1 MADNALRGRV
11 AAGLMRQM
19 MQEQA
24 MRQPDLEE
32 LYRVQQRIL
41 NDPEHQRSLGPAG
54 RVDPNAMPFVRPDGL
69 GFPAQVYQDYSK
81 SGLPQ
86 QNAIDATRDD
96 MENVAMVLGWGDRP
110 DEAPSY

>member
-1 MADNALRGRV
+1 
-11 AAGLMRQM
+11 
-19 MQEQA
+19 
-24 MRQPDLEE
+24 MRQPDLEA
-32 LYRVQQRIL
+32 LYQHQQRML
-41 NDPEHQRSLGPAG
+41 RDPEHQRSLGPAG
-54 RVDPNAMPFVRPDGL
+54 VVDPNAMPFVQPMGM